1 MNYVLLSGS
10 IEDLSPD
17 VATQTALR
25 EGLFQRGKGG
35 SRIYRKFCNKKQIEH
50 QKLLKE
56 KPDIS
61 VNEFSIF
68 HNYKIFS

>member
-1 MNYVLLSGS
+1 MLTEKKKKHNLTVVNYVLLSGS

-35 SRIYRKFCNKKQIEH
+35 SRIYRKFCNKKQIVRTS
-50 QKLLKE
+50 K
-56 KPDIS
+56 
-61 VNEFSIF
+61 VT
-68 HNYKIFS
+68 